1 MSVDN
6 NGGHNGL
13 DGGAEV
19 QSPNWEEVARSE
31 FSVRVRE
38 QGDDLRNAFYKTATL
53 LNDGHEVES
62 EDLEALRSEL
72 RYKRTFVE
80 ESLTNAATYAPED
93 GVERVRALEWEML
106 QFYQLLASEISRG
119 ALSEEAV
126 GHRMKEF
133 EAMGEQLEQ
142 LLHDVQEGGD
152 E

>member
-19 QSPNWEEVARSE
+19 QSPNWEEVARGE

-38 QGDDLRNAFYKTATL
+38 QGDELRNAFYKTATL
-53 LNDGHEVES
+53 LNDGHEVEA

-80 ESLTNAATYAPED
+80 ENLTNAATYAPAD
-93 GVERVRALEWEML
+93 GVERLRALEWEML
-106 QFYQLLASEISRG
+106 QFYQLLSTEISRG
-119 ALSEEAV
+119 SLTEDAIEQ
-126 GHRMKEF
+126 RMKEH
-133 EAMGEQLEQ
+133 EAMGEQLEE
-142 LLHDVQEGGD
+142 LLHDVQEGIDG
-152 E
+152 